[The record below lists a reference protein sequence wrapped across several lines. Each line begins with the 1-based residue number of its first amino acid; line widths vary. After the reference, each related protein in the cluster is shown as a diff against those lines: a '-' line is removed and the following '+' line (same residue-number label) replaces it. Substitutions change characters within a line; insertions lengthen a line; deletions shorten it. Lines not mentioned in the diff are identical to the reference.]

1 MEFLERNLV
10 DKIYKPI
17 IQREIDA
24 QLQKDQ
30 EEDRELDRVRDEL
43 AAMQREVARKKA
55 AVEEKRLGLEALQ
68 AEQARQGRELQALE
82 EKVIEGEA
90 QV

>member
-1 MEFLERNLV
+1 MEFLERNRV